1 MSLLHILTYFSV
13 LIFLIMII
21 ARAIRIAS
29 APIHLRWEL
38 YPVPHEKGRSSY
50 GGSHMEEPD
59 WWTKKPEKDPFG
71 ELKVMIPEIILLKG
85 VWEHNRGL
93 WFGSFPL
100 HFGLYLLI
108 GNAALAVIAAIMTLA
123 GAPVG
128 SDAAGFAGFLASLM
142 VILTWAGGVLGLFGS
157 VVMMFKRL
165 FDRGLSNFATPSHY
179 FNLVLLG
186 AIFLTALGWVA
197 TADNFAAQIT
207 SYYAGMLTAA
217 PVGDI
222 AAFGYWNIGASIFF
236 VLYLPF
242 THMTHFFTKYFTYH
256 KVRWEDE
263 PNLPGGV
270 LQERINK
277 QLNYPVSWSAPHIG
291 ADGKKTWLM
300 IATTNPWE
308 KKDVNKTEE

>member
-1 MSLLHILTYFSV
+1 
-13 LIFLIMII
+13 MII

-38 YPVPHEKGRSSY
+38 YPVPHEKGRARY

-59 WWTKKPEKDPFG
+59 WWTKEPEKDHLG
-71 ELKVMIPEIILLKG
+71 ELKVMIPEIIFLKG

-93 WFGSFPL
+93 WIGSFPL

-108 GNAALAVIAAIMTLA
+108 GNMVIAIIAAIMT
-123 GAPVG
+123 
-128 SDAAGFAGFLASLM
+128 FAGFLAALII
-142 VILTWAGGVLGLFGS
+142 VLTWAGGILGLFGS
-157 VVMMFKRL
+157 VVMLYKRMF
-165 FDRGLSNFATPSHY
+165 DPGLSKFASLSHY
-179 FNLVLLG
+179 FNLIILG
-186 AIFLTALGWVA
+186 GIYLTAILWAAGA
-197 TADNFAAQIT
+197 ADYPAQLV
-207 SYYAGMLTAA
+207 SYYAAMMTGTPMA
-217 PVGDI
+217 DI
-222 AAFGYWNIGASIFF
+222 AASGYWNIGVSVFF
-236 VLYLPF
+236 VFYLPF

-263 PNLPGGV
+263 PNLPGGK